1 MTNDRAAEPPRKI
14 PEFHAVHRDLDTGLW
29 SAIHTRSRRAVE
41 ATTFDGLEQR
51 ACAVRIAESWR
62 DPAQQPALRDLT
74 DPDQVRANLRETAE
88 RARQVLHLISRRW
101 REEQARPAE

>member
-1 MTNDRAAEPPRKI
+1 MTAKPDDI
-14 PEFHAVHRDLDTGLW
+14 PEFHAVQRDPHTGLW
-29 SAIHTRSRRAVE
+29 SAIHTRSCRVIE

-62 DPAQQPALRDLT
+62 NPAPVRDLT
-74 DPDQVRANLRETAE
+74 DADQARTHLRETAE